1 MGVTKIGATLTS
13 LAALSFAMS
22 AFVFSKVQEK
32 VGLTLTAALGLTIVS
47 CGLLGVGAATCETQA
62 IAAAAVYVCGIPLF
76 TPAVPILLMQCV
88 PKTQRGAV
96 MGADS
101 AVNAAARIAAPFLFG
116 KLCVFCPI
124 SQIQRLF
131 DAPVWCTTAVTLT
144 RTGNSYAYITNACV
158 TVRVLLSTG

>member
-1 MGVTKIGATLTS
+1 M
-13 LAALSFAMS
+13 
-22 AFVFSKVQEK
+22 
-32 VGLTLTAALGLTIVS
+32 
-47 CGLLGVGAATCETQA
+47 LGVGAATCETQA

-131 DAPVWCTTAVTLT
+131 AAP
-144 RTGNSYAYITNACV
+144 G
-158 TVRVLLSTG
+158 